1 MYGTYC
7 EQVLSYNCAEQN
19 VLFESLFKSENWM
32 ILLNV
37 TILVDLQIYPL
48 LWRDWRSNVKYFTYS
63 KEQLSSVMNTRNEY
77 RDIVIVHWTK
87 YSNVSWW
94 QTINTSIS
102 SIGFVLILLSTVDLL
117 QQMHCRASR
126 YTSLYL

>member
-48 LWRDWRSNVKYFTYS
+48 L
-63 KEQLSSVMNTRNEY
+63 
-77 RDIVIVHWTK
+77 
-87 YSNVSWW
+87 
-94 QTINTSIS
+94 
-102 SIGFVLILLSTVDLL
+102 
-117 QQMHCRASR
+117 
-126 YTSLYL
+126 